1 MRSYP
6 FDPDGPAY
14 SRDPLELTGGM
25 PPPDRGDRFT
35 RFEPAGPWQ
44 PDTHQ
49 PDAYPAG
56 SYSSILPVVQ
66 RPRRLLRWVGRGL
79 AIFVF
84 LFVLA
89 VGWLAVTAPLSK
101 SLQPPTPPSI
111 TLLADDGSPIARHG
125 AIIGKPVDAAKLPK
139 HVGTA
144 FLANEDRGCRPGAA
158 VGRARSPP
166 AARRHLFRRLG
177 AARRARPCRRDRHRD
192 DGADHARQAP
202 AALRRARDGA
212 RRRASGA
219 DRAGRDAARRPR
231 RGDGRRQELCRQRV
245 QPRHPGAEPAWLA
258 VQAVRLSRRI
268 AQRHAA
274 RFYGR
279 RQTGDDR
286 RLEPE
291 ERRWPLS
298 RPDHAAPGLRALVQ
312 RGGGAPHPEG
322 RRRELPGQ
330 RARAGGGAQPQ
341 LV

>member
-56 SYSSILPVVQ
+56 SYSTILPVVQ

-125 AIIGKPVDAAKLPK
+125 AIIGKPVDAAKLSK
-139 HVGTA
+139 YVTGA
-144 FLANEDRGCRPGAA
+144 FISIEDRRIYSHWGIDPRGIARAQFRDIGAGG
-158 VGRARSPP
+158 V
-166 AARRHLFRRLG
+166 
-177 AARRARPCRRDRHRD
+177 
-192 DGADHARQAP
+192 
-202 AALRRARDGA
+202 
-212 RRRASGA
+212 
-219 DRAGRDAARRPR
+219 RAGASTIT
-231 RGDGRRQELCRQRV
+231 QQ
-245 QPRHPGAEPAWLA
+245 
-258 VQAVRLSRRI
+258 
-268 AQRHAA
+268 HAMI
-274 RFYGR
+274 
-279 RQTGDDR
+279 
-286 RLEPE
+286 
-291 ERRWPLS
+291 
-298 RPDHAAPGLRALVQ
+298 
-312 RGGGAPHPEG
+312 
-322 RRRELPGQ
+322 
-330 RARAGGGAQPQ
+330 
-341 LV
+341 